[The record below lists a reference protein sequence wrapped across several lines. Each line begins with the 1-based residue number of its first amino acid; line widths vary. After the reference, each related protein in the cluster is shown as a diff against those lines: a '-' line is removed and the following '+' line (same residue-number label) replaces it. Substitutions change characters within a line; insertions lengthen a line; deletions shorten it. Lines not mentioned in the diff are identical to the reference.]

1 MQMPTFSSTNTL
13 AALFCSLAI
22 VACGPPDEAS
32 RAKAGPIVG
41 AFVVSDFFTPS
52 GLMGD
57 GAIPGL
63 VTEDIDKNCAVPR
76 PAGAQGDCYHF
87 LYKIG
92 PVKWAGAYWVFPS
105 NSWGSVPGRDV
116 IPPMDKGPDG
126 MGGEL
131 RVYNHV
137 RFSVAINPP
146 MPVPPKFA
154 FLRGR
159 DRRSDSEAA
168 TALRRQGHADL
179 SRRIR
184 TILPPCDR
192 SSPIRTSCS
201 RETPVELTGPWQ
213 ELTIPLDTWS
223 IKNVIGAFGWSMND
237 TENTRTDA
245 EYLPRRYCGGVKA

>member
-1 MQMPTFSSTNTL
+1 MQMPTFSSTKKL

-32 RAKAGPIVG
+32 RAKAGPIKG
-41 AFVVSDFFTPS
+41 PFVVSDFFTPS

-63 VTEDIDKNCAVPR
+63 VTEDIDTNCAVPR

-87 LYKIG
+87 LYHIG

-116 IPPMDKGPDG
+116 IPPVDKGPDG

-131 RVYNHV
+131 LVYNHV

-154 FLRGR
+154 FFAGGIEG
-159 DRRSDSEAA
+159 SEAKPPQPYGDKGTLIFPA
-168 TALRRQGHADL
+168 DPTDPTSMQQIIIKQDFVQQGN
-179 SRRIR
+179 
-184 TILPPCDR
+184 
-192 SSPIRTSCS
+192 
-201 RETPVELTGPWQ
+201 PVELTGGWQ
-213 ELTIPLDTWS
+213 ELTIPLDTWD
-223 IKNVIGAFGWSMND
+223 IRNVIGAFGWSMND
-237 TENTRTDA
+237 TENPGQTLNI
-245 EYLPRRYCGGVKA
+245 YLDDIVWE